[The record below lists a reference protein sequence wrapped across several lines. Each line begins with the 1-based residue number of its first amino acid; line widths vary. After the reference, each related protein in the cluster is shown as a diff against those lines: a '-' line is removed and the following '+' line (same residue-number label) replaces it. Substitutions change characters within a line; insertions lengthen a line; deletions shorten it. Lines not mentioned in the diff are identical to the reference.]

1 MDFTRILPLLVLLMV
16 APPGEGQARA
26 SGNRGAAS
34 SGIERGEYVEPAC
47 QDLSAARR
55 VAASRRGLPT
65 REALGKGVFLVA
77 SETLSD
83 PNFSQTVVLL
93 LEYDETGAVGLIIN
107 RPTQISLASLLPG
120 EEDLKHRPELVF
132 IGGPVDKSQ
141 LFLLLRSASGA
152 RQSEEIVDGVY
163 ASTSL
168 GTLREI
174 LAEES
179 TAAAFQAYA
188 GYSGWGPGQLDAE
201 LIRGD
206 WLIAPADSETVF
218 DKAADSIWPELI
230 RKNKGLWV
238 YRTAGDCLRFAIV
251 SRPRNPAA
259 FH

>member
-1 MDFTRILPLLVLLMV
+1 MDSTRILPLLVLLMI
-16 APPGEGQARA
+16 APPGEGQTRS
-26 SGNRGAAS
+26 SGNRGATS
-34 SGIERGEYVEPAC
+34 SGIECGDHTEATSRDFPT
-47 QDLSAARR
+47 SRR
-55 VAASRRGLPT
+55 VAASRRGRPP
-65 REALGKGVFLVA
+65 REGLGKGVFLVA

-93 LEYDETGAVGLIIN
+93 LEYDETGAVGLIVN
-107 RPTQISLASLLPG
+107 RPTEISLASVLPG
-120 EEDLKHRPELVF
+120 EEELKDRHELVF

-141 LFLLLRSASGA
+141 LFLLLRSASLP

-163 ASTSL
+163 VSTSL

-179 TAAAFQAYA
+179 TVAAFQAYA

-230 RKNKGLWV
+230 RNNRGLWV
-238 YRTAGDCLRFAIV
+238 YRTADDSLLSAMV
-251 SRPRNPAA
+251 SRPRSPATL
-259 FH
+259 H